1 MEYPTHRMRL
11 MPLLASYLAMFFT
24 GRYVV
29 DRYASAWW
37 WSVGA
42 VVGVATAF
50 SQLPLVRNPRT
61 CGHIE
66 AQNPPS
72 HSFSLVFPLVLYL

>member
-1 MEYPTHRMRL
+1 MRL

-37 WSVGA
+37 WSVVG
-42 VVGVATAF
+42 VVGATVAF
-50 SQLPLVRNPRT
+50 SQLPLDRNPRT

-66 AQNPPS
+66 AQNSPS
-72 HSFSLVFPLVLYL
+72 PSLFFGVSSVLFL